1 MNVLH
6 LSDSDRGGGAART
19 AWTIHTG
26 LRRLG
31 HGSRMLVGRPLS
43 GDEDVRSIKRND
55 LWRAADRAAGEVL
68 DRLSLQYAFY
78 PSSFGVTRDPWFR
91 AADVVQLYN
100 LHGSYFSFTA
110 LPRLTRRRPTFWI
123 LQDQWA
129 MTGHVAYS
137 HDCERWRI
145 GCGECPYLHEYP
157 ALRRDTT
164 ATLWRLK
171 QRVYERSRLELVVPS
186 RWLER
191 LTRESPLLARF
202 PVHRIPHGVDT
213 EVFRPGSRE
222 EARARLGLPPN
233 GRVVFFSAWDVTERR
248 KGLHLLLAALDR
260 LEEPPFLL
268 LAGDGSPPAVPRGQ
282 TLGRIS
288 DDHVLADVYRAAD
301 VYAVP
306 TLADVLTKTAPEAIA
321 SGIPCVSFD
330 RGGVTDVVRHMETG
344 YQARFGDVD
353 DLARGL
359 ELLLGDDDLRA
370 RLGRQ
375 GRELAERE
383 FSSRVQ
389 VGRYVDLYRSR
400 LERLRRWPGTP
411 ELEVGA

>member
-1 MNVLH
+1 MRMNVLH
-6 LSDSDRGGGAART
+6 ISDSDTGGGAART

-43 GDEDVRSIKRND
+43 GDEDVRSIKRSD

-78 PSSFGVTRDPWFR
+78 PSSFGVVRDPWFR

-110 LPRLTRRRPTFWI
+110 LPLLARRRPTFWI

-145 GCGECPYLHEYP
+145 GCGEYP
-157 ALRRDTT
+157 SLRRDTT

-171 QRVYERSRLELVVPS
+171 RRVYERSRLELVVPS

-213 EVFRPGSRE
+213 ELFRPGSRE

-248 KGLHLLLAALDR
+248 KGLHLLLAALER
-260 LEEPPFLL
+260 LDERPFLL
-268 LAGDGSPPAVPRGQ
+268 LAVDGSPPAV
-282 TLGRIS
+282 S
-288 DDHVLADVYRAAD
+288 RAAD

-321 SGIPCVSFD
+321 SGVPCIAFD

-344 YQARFGDVD
+344 YQARFGDVE

-375 GRELAERE
+375 
-383 FSSRVQ
+383 
-389 VGRYVDLYRSR
+389 
-400 LERLRRWPGTP
+400 
-411 ELEVGA
+411 

>member
-6 LSDSDRGGGAART
+6 ISDSDRGGGAART

-55 LWRAADRAAGEVL
+55 LWRAADRAAGGVL

-78 PSSFGVTRDPWFR
+78 PSSFGVVRDPWFR
-91 AADVVQLYN
+91 AADVIQLHN

-123 LQDQWA
+123 LHDQWA

-164 ATLWRLK
+164 AMLWRLK

-186 RWLER
+186 RWLEQ

-213 EVFRPGSRE
+213 ELFRPGARE
-222 EARARLGLPPN
+222 EARARLGLPAG
-233 GRVVFFSAWDVTERR
+233 GRVVFFSAWDLGERR
-248 KGLHLLLAALDR
+248 KGLHLLLNALERIDPR
-260 LEEPPFLL
+260 PFLV
-268 LAGDGSPPAVPRGQ
+268 LAGDGSPPAVPECQ
-282 TLGRIS
+282 SVGRVS
-288 DDHVLADVYRAAD
+288 DDHVLADLYRAAD

-306 TLADVLTKTAPEAIA
+306 TLADVLTQTAPEAVA
-321 SGIPCVSFD
+321 SGVPCVSFD

-389 VGRYVDLYRSR
+389 VDRYVDLYRSK
-400 LERLRRWPGTP
+400 L
-411 ELEVGA
+411 

>member
-1 MNVLH
+1 MSLNVLH

-26 LRRLG
+26 LRQLG
-31 HGSRMLVGRPLS
+31 HGSRMLVGRPVS

-68 DRLSLQYAFY
+68 DRLSFQYAFY
-78 PSSFGVTRDPWFR
+78 PSSFAVTRDPWFR

-100 LHGSYFSFTA
+100 LHGSWFSFTA
-110 LPRLTRRRPTFWI
+110 LPRLTRRRPVFWI

-129 MTGHVAYS
+129 MTGHVVYS
-137 HDCERWRI
+137 YDCERWRA
-145 GCGECPYLHEYP
+145 GCGSCPYLREYP
-157 ALRRDTT
+157 PLRRDTT
-164 ATLWRLK
+164 AALWRLK
-171 QRVYERSRLELVVPS
+171 DAVYARSRLELVVPS

-191 LTRESPLLARF
+191 LTRESPLLRRF

-213 EVFRPGSRE
+213 ELFRPGSRE
-222 EARARLGLPPN
+222 EARARLGLPLD
-233 GRVVFFSAWDVTERR
+233 RSIVFFSAWDLRDRR
-248 KGLHLLLAALDR
+248 KGLHLLLQALER
-260 LEEPPFLL
+260 LDPRPFLL
-268 LAGDGSPPAVPRGQ
+268 LAGDGSPPAVSGCQ
-282 TLGRIS
+282 TLGS
-288 DDHVLADVYRAAD
+288 VADDRVLADAYRAAD

-353 DLARGL
+353 ELARGL
-359 ELLLGDDDLRA
+359 DLLLGDAALRE
-370 RLGRQ
+370 RLGGQ

-383 FSSRVQ
+383 FSSKVQ
-389 VGRYVDLYRSR
+389 VDRYVDLYRAR
-400 LERLRRWPGTP
+400 LERP
-411 ELEVGA
+411 

>member
-1 MNVLH
+1 MRLNVLH
-6 LSDSDRGGGAART
+6 ISDSDLGGGAART

-31 HGSRMLVGRPLS
+31 HGSRMLVGRPVS

-55 LWRAADRAAGEVL
+55 LWRAADRASGLVL
-68 DRLSLQYAFY
+68 DGLSLQYAFY
-78 PSSFGVTRDPWFR
+78 PSSFGVVRDPWFR

-145 GCGECPYLHEYP
+145 GCGDCPYLREYP
-157 ALRRDTT
+157 PLRRDTT

-171 QRVYERSRLELVVPS
+171 ERVYARSRLELVVPS

-191 LTRESPLLARF
+191 LTRESPLLQRF

-213 EVFRPGSRE
+213 ELFRPGPRE

-233 GRVVFFSAWDVTERR
+233 GQVVFFSAWDLDEKR
-248 KGLHLLLAALDR
+248 KGLHLLLRALER
-260 LEEPPFLL
+260 LDPRPFLL
-268 LAGDGSPPAVPRGQ
+268 VAGDGSRTTV
-282 TLGRIS
+282 
-288 DDHVLADVYRAAD
+288 
-301 VYAVP
+301 
-306 TLADVLTKTAPEAIA
+306 
-321 SGIPCVSFD
+321 
-330 RGGVTDVVRHMETG
+330 
-344 YQARFGDVD
+344 
-353 DLARGL
+353 
-359 ELLLGDDDLRA
+359 
-370 RLGRQ
+370 
-375 GRELAERE
+375 
-383 FSSRVQ
+383 SSRTCT
-389 VGRYVDLYRSR
+389 GRPTSTPSRRSR
-400 LERLRRWPGTP
+400 TC
-411 ELEVGA
+411 